1 MTVVRHQV
9 SVTLPGAKPASPV
22 AFRVL
27 VPAPEVMSPL
37 KERKS
42 MMPPF

>member
-1 MTVVRHQV
+1 LAVVMHHV
-9 SVTLPGAKPASPV
+9 SVTLPGAKAPSPL

-27 VPAPEVMSPL
+27 VLGPEVMSPL
-37 KERKS
+37 KERKA